1 MFFQGDIL
9 HLRLTQGEQKGAPE
23 GTQKKSAGIVM
34 SSCPVRGETGTVCV
48 IICLSIYVSF
58 HHFHSCSIYSQKMPE
73 ANTPHLE
80 IPLLPQ
86 FRQHLSFLHQ
96 LPVTWLRNPGFGLS
110 IVPAAVLQ
118 MLHLATATIF
128 RSLWGFVWLKMWLGT
143 TKNWNQPIFP

>member
-1 MFFQGDIL
+1 
-9 HLRLTQGEQKGAPE
+9 
-23 GTQKKSAGIVM
+23 
-34 SSCPVRGETGTVCV
+34 
-48 IICLSIYVSF
+48 
-58 HHFHSCSIYSQKMPE
+58 MPE